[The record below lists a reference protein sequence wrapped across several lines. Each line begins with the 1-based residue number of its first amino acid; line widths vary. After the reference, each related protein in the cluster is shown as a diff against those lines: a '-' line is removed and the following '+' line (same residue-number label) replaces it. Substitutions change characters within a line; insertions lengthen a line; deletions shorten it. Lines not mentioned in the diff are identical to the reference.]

1 MKDEHVEAA
10 FSILNDEL
18 ERVLIETN
26 RDAKQCIDERRYD
39 QISRLTAR
47 AKLLVD
53 FQDKIDSLE
62 SEWDTLGD
70 DPKEKTRWQKPQPV
84 SPSSFH
90 AECIKKI
97 EVYFKTKFTK
107 QSRSTFIS
115 ADRQIAL
122 VCAISKRYER
132 TSHNYWFSFH
142 PYQGEFLSSSSKG
155 YFLFGCGEANRI
167 VLIPYQDLKLWVEKV
182 NKSTREDGTY
192 YFHVKFIEE
201 KGRLYSILEGRNQRI
216 EVTKY
221 LLERQ
226 KGQA

>member
-39 QISRLTAR
+39 QISRLTDR

-90 AECIKKI
+90 AGASKRLRCISKLNSPT
-97 EVYFKTKFTK
+97 VTVNVF
-107 QSRSTFIS
+107 S
-115 ADRQIAL
+115 ADRQNAL
-122 VCAISKRYER
+122 VWAISKDTREP
-132 TSHNYWFSFH
+132 SHNT
-142 PYQGEFLSSSSKG
+142 GLVSSIS
-155 YFLFGCGEANRI
+155 R
-167 VLIPYQDLKLWVEKV
+167 
-182 NKSTREDGTY
+182 
-192 YFHVKFIEE
+192 
-201 KGRLYSILEGRNQRI
+201 
-216 EVTKY
+216 
-221 LLERQ
+221 
-226 KGQA
+226 